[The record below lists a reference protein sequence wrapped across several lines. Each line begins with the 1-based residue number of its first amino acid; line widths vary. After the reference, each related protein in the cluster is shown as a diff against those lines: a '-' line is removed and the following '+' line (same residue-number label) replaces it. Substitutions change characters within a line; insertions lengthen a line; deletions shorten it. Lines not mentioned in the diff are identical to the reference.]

1 MIKVGICGIAGRM
14 GQRIS
19 HLTLEAE
26 GLDLGGGVEFPG
38 HPVIG
43 KDIGEV
49 IGVPPKG
56 ISVVD
61 TVEAM
66 TDNVDVIT
74 AFTAPPD
81 PTVVAA
87 EIAGRAGVPMVI
99 GTTGLS
105 PDQVETITHALKDVA
120 CVFAPNFSAGVT
132 VLVQLVEE
140 AARILGGDYDAE
152 IVEAHH
158 RFKTDAPSGTAY
170 ALAEA
175 AARGLDRNLQ
185 EVGVYGRYGDTGAR
199 TREEIGVHAIRAGDI
214 VGEHTV
220 MFGGI
225 GETIELAHRA
235 QSRDTFASG
244 VIRAIPFAVEADPGM
259 YDMRDVLGLR

>member
-1 MIKVGICGIAGRM
+1 M
-14 GQRIS
+14 
-19 HLTLEAE
+19 
-26 GLDLGGGVEFPG
+26 GGGVEFPG

-56 ISVVD
+56 ISVMD

-66 TDNVDVIT
+66 ADNVDVIT

-105 PDQVETITHALKDVA
+105 PDQVETMTHALKNVA
-120 CVFAPNFSAGVT
+120 CVFAPNFSVGVT

-140 AARILGGDYDAE
+140 AAHILGGDYDAE

-158 RFKTDAPSGTAY
+158 RFKTDAPSGTG
-170 ALAEA
+170 LCTGRSRSKGIESQF
-175 AARGLDRNLQ
+175 ARGGRIWSLRR
-185 EVGVYGRYGDTGAR
+185 YGRTDTRRNRR
-199 TREEIGVHAIRAGDI
+199 TRHSRWRYRRRTHGHVRRHWRNHRTRPSRSKPRYIR
-214 VGEHTV
+214 
-220 MFGGI
+220 
-225 GETIELAHRA
+225 LW
-235 QSRDTFASG
+235 RDSG
-244 VIRAIPFAVEADPGM
+244 PSPLPLEPIRGCMTCAM
-259 YDMRDVLGLR
+259 YWGCGKKQM

>member
-19 HLTLEAE
+19 HLALEAE
-26 GLDLGGGVEFPG
+26 ELDLGGGVEFPG

-49 IGVPPKG
+49 IGVPSKG

-105 PDQVETITHALKDVA
+105 PDQVETMTHALKNVA
-120 CVFAPNFSAGVT
+120 CVFAPNFSVGVT

-140 AARILGGDYDAE
+140 AARILGGDYDSE

-225 GETIELAHRA
+225 GETIELVHRA

-244 VIRAIPFAVEADPGM
+244 VIRAIPFVVGAAPGM

>member
-1 MIKVGICGIAGRM
+1 MIRVGICGIAGRM

-26 GLDLGGGVEFPG
+26 NLDLGGGVEFAG
-38 HPVIG
+38 HPAMG

-49 IGVPPKG
+49 IGVSHLG
-56 ISVVD
+56 VQVVD
-61 TVEAM
+61 GVEAIAR
-66 TDNVDVIT
+66 DVDVVV
-74 AFTAPPD
+74 AFTAPPE
-81 PTVVAA
+81 PTAVAA
-87 EIAGRAGVPMVI
+87 QIAGRAGVPMVI

-105 PDQVETITHALKDVA
+105 AEQVEAMTRDLKDVA
-120 CVFAPNFSAGVT
+120 CVFAPNFSVGVT
-132 VLVQLVEE
+132 VLTQLVEE
-140 AARILGGDYDAE
+140 AARILGNDYDVE
-152 IVEAHH
+152 IAEAHH

-175 AARGLDRNLQ
+175 AARGLKRDLQ
-185 EVGVYGRYGDTGAR
+185 AVGVYGRHGDTGAR
-199 TREEIGVHAIRAGDI
+199 TRDEIGIHALRAGDI

-220 MFGGI
+220 VFGGI
-225 GETIELAHRA
+225 GETVELVHRA

-244 VIRAIPFAVEADPGM
+244 VIRAIPFAVGAKPGM